1 MRCSLLALALA
12 LAAAGC
18 TPELCGRNSDCAYG
32 LVCTNAGLC
41 RPPPVDTG
49 DSTDAGTDGATAADA
64 AVDGQPIIEGQAEG
78 ETR

>member
-12 LAAAGC
+12 LAAALAATAC

-41 RPPPVDTG
+41 RPPPVDAG
-49 DSTDAGTDGATAADA
+49 DGTDGGTTAVDA
-64 AVDGQPIIEGQAEG
+64 AVDGQPIIEGQIQ
-78 ETR
+78 